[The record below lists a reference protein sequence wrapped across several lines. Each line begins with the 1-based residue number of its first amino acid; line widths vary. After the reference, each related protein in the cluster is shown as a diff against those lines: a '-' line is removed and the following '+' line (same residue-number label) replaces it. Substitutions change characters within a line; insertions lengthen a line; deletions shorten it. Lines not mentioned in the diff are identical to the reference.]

1 MKIIV
6 LYDSVFGNT
15 KNVAQKIAQQLNCT
29 AKNIKEMKPQDIASY
44 DMLIIGSPTRGFN
57 ATPELLIKC
66 KQLNLKGKKV
76 LVFDTRVDIT
86 KVNSRILTLL
96 VKFFGYA
103 TDKIEKTCKKAGAQ
117 IVDSKGFYV
126 EDKDG
131 PLVKTI
137 DDDIKNW
144 LRDNLK

>member
-15 KNVAQKIAQQLNCT
+15 KEVAQKIAKQINC
-29 AKNIKEMKPQDIASY
+29 
-44 DMLIIGSPTRGFN
+44 
-57 ATPELLIKC
+57 
-66 KQLNLKGKKV
+66 
-76 LVFDTRVDIT
+76 
-86 KVNSRILTLL
+86 
-96 VKFFGYA
+96 
-103 TDKIEKTCKKAGAQ
+103 IEKTCKKAGAQ

-126 EDKDG
+126 EDKEG

>member
-29 AKNIKEMKPQDIASY
+29 AKNIKEIDPQEILSY

-57 ATPELLIKC
+57 ATPELLTKC

-76 LVFDTRVDIT
+76 LAFDTRVDIT
-86 KVNSRILTLL
+86 KLNSKLLTLL

-126 EDKDG
+126 EDKEG